1 MTGRFARMTVA
12 LVLALGLAL
21 SACGRKGSLH
31 PPEGEEGAYTGP
43 GVYPAPESVVPQG
56 GEASAVPAD
65 EEEPEESGA
74 EGASA
79 P

>member
-1 MTGRFARMTVA
+1 MTGRFARASVA

-21 SACGRKGSLH
+21 GACGRKGDLR
-31 PPEGEEGAYTGP
+31 PPDGEEQNYTGP
-43 GVYPAPESVVPQG
+43 GVYPAPQSVVPQG
-56 GEASAVPAD
+56 GEASAVPAE